1 MNRERVVWLNAS
13 PSLKLFDRPIID
25 QLSQSVEVERWQY
38 RHSLDQGSSI
48 DLAVEQLRDYLK
60 GNSVHLIGHGLSG
73 IVGLQFARQYPNQAR
88 SMTLLGVS
96 SKPATTWQ
104 AHYYV
109 QRQLLPCSQTQ
120 LLVQT
125 IRNIFGKQLSAMLP
139 FESRFGLIDR
149 LVSMFERDLEE
160 APALHSLFEVKS
172 LPQGGVDVPL
182 LICGSK
188 TDPVVNLPAL
198 RDWQRWLKAIDQL
211 WICESGSH
219 FFHYFYAQPVAQE
232 ILNFWQIQ
240 NYSTNASTLEIPILE
255 M

>member
-1 MNRERVVWLNAS
+1 MNREQAVWLNAS
-13 PSLKLFDRPIID
+13 PSLKLFDRPLID
-25 QLSQSVEVERWQY
+25 QLSQSVVVERWQY
-38 RHSLDQGSSI
+38 RQTLDQGSSI
-48 DLAVEQLRDYLK
+48 EGAVEQLRDYLK
-60 GNSVHLIGHGLSG
+60 SDPVHLIGHGLSG
-73 IVGLQFARQYPNQAR
+73 IVGLQFARQYPNQVR
-88 SMTLLGVS
+88 SLTLLGVS

-125 IRNIFGKQLSAMLP
+125 IRSIFGKRLP
-139 FESRFGLIDR
+139 ASLPSESRFAAIDR

-172 LPQGGVDVPL
+172 LPQGGVNVPL
-182 LICGSK
+182 LVCGSK

-198 RDWQRWLKAIDQL
+198 QDWQRWLKANDL
-211 WICESGSH
+211 VWICESGSH
-219 FFHYFYAQPVAQE
+219 FFHYFYARLVAQE
-232 ILNFWQIQ
+232 ILNFWSMQ
-240 NYSTNASTLEIPILE
+240 NYLIDASTLEIPMLE